1 ARTTTGNGI
10 GRRHPPPAPGARAML
25 PNLTLVIQ
33 GIAFFAVAWLVMKF
47 GWPYILGAIE
57 ERQQKIAEGL
67 AAADRSQKDLA
78 QAQDKANEALREAR
92 AKANEV
98 IEQAHQRA
106 NQIVEAAK
114 NDAIAEAGRQKA
126 LAEAE
131 IAAAA
136 NRAREDLRKQVSL
149 LAVSGAE
156 KLLRREIDA

>member
-1 ARTTTGNGI
+1 
-10 GRRHPPPAPGARAML
+10 ML

-114 NDAIAEAGRQKA
+114 NDAIAEAARQKA

-156 KLLRREIDA
+156 KLLRREIDAGAHKALLDELAAQLADKAA

>member
-1 ARTTTGNGI
+1 
-10 GRRHPPPAPGARAML
+10 ML

-47 GWPYILGAIE
+47 GWPPIMAAIE

-78 QAQDKANEALREAR
+78 QAQDKANESLKDAR
-92 AKANEV
+92 VKANEI

-106 NQIVEAAK
+106 NQIVDAAK
-114 NDAIAEAGRQKA
+114 TEAIAEAGRQRI

-131 IAAAA
+131 LAASAT
-136 NRAREDLRKQVSL
+136 RAREDLRRQVSA
-149 LAVSGAE
+149 LAVAGAE
-156 KLLRREIDA
+156 KLIRKEIDGNAHKALLDELAAEI